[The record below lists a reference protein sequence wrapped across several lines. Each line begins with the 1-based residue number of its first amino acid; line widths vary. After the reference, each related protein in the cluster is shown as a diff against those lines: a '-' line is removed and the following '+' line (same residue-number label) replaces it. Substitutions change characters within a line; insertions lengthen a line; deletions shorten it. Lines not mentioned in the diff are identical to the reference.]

1 MAFFSIIVDKSREIA
16 SLDNLLYYIKVEK
29 KNFIFEKSLLSLQYE
44 S

>member
-29 KNFIFEKSLLSLQYE
+29 KNFISSNPQLNFS
-44 S
+44 